1 MLINLYDKENK
12 RTITI
17 AIDDKIDNFGNNVC
31 AWIAQTKEERESK
44 AKRNYFGNGK
54 VVFIDPNK
62 TISVAPKQ
70 EFKSDDKTPF

>member
-12 RTITI
+12 RIITI
-17 AIDDKIDNFGNNVC
+17 SIDDKVDNFGNNVS

-54 VVFIDPNK
+54 VIYIDPNK
-62 TISVAPKQ
+62 IISVAPKS
-70 EFKSDDKTPF
+70 EKKEDNPF